1 MAETDLPD
9 TESQPQKKKGGG
21 MMPVILAF
29 VIVTLVGGA
38 MPLSD
43 IEAGTQVDIVL
54 GRRLLFTT
62 IVVNITKETSCCLS
76 IITICPT
83 RSLSIYICIFYVR

>member
-29 VIVTLVGGA
+29 VIVTLVGGGGGGVRIY
-38 MPLSD
+38 S
-43 IEAGTQVDIVL
+43 IV
-54 GRRLLFTT
+54 F
-62 IVVNITKETSCCLS
+62 IIKNNVV
-76 IITICPT
+76 
-83 RSLSIYICIFYVR
+83 